1 MAYVIAIP
9 INYHFYNFFHLDLFH
24 SHQSYKSE
32 NKIDILPMIDIIFS
46 ILAFLIISSLY
57 LTRVETVSVEL
68 PKASNSITQNKKFV
82 NISIDKGGN
91 LFINKKRTRLQEMKV
106 KVVNLTNK
114 NKNLVVLNA
123 DKNVSHGYVI
133 SVLDVLRSI
142 DGLKIAISTKS
153 ID

>member
-1 MAYVIAIP
+1 MIYFKED
-9 INYHFYNFFHLDLFH
+9 N
-24 SHQSYKSE
+24 KSE

-68 PKASNSITQNKKFV
+68 PKANNSITQNKKFI

-91 LFINKKRTRLQEMKV
+91 LFLNKNRIKLQEIKD
-106 KVVNLTNK
+106 KVVNLTNE

-142 DGLKIAISTKS
+142 DGLKLAISIKS
-153 ID
+153 FD

>member
-1 MAYVIAIP
+1 MVY
-9 INYHFYNFFHLDLFH
+9 FKEDLNN
-24 SHQSYKSE
+24 K

-46 ILAFLIISSLY
+46 ILAFFIISSLY

-82 NISIDKGGN
+82 NISIDKGGS

>member
-1 MAYVIAIP
+1 MVY
-9 INYHFYNFFHLDLFH
+9 FKEDLNN
-24 SHQSYKSE
+24 K

-123 DKNVSHGYVI
+123 DKNISHGYVI

-142 DGLKIAISTKS
+142 DGLKIGLSTKS

>member
-1 MAYVIAIP
+1 MIYFKED
-9 INYHFYNFFHLDLFH
+9 INN
-24 SHQSYKSE
+24 K

-68 PKASNSITQNKKFV
+68 PKATNSITQKKKFI
-82 NISIDKGGN
+82 NISIDKSGN
-91 LFINKKRTRLQEMKV
+91 LFINKIRTELQDLKV
-106 KVVNLTNK
+106 KLVNLTNE
-114 NKNLVVLNA
+114 NMNLVVLNA

-142 DGLKIAISTKS
+142 DGLKLAVSTKS

>member
-1 MAYVIAIP
+1 MVY
-9 INYHFYNFFHLDLFH
+9 FKEDLNN
-24 SHQSYKSE
+24 K

-82 NISIDKGGN
+82 NITIDKAGN
-91 LFINKKRTRLQEMKV
+91 LFINKLRTELQDMKV
-106 KVVNLTNK
+106 RVIDLTNK

-142 DGLKIAISTKS
+142 DGLKLAISTKS
-153 ID
+153 LD

>member
-1 MAYVIAIP
+1 MVY
-9 INYHFYNFFHLDLFH
+9 FKEDLNN
-24 SHQSYKSE
+24 K

-106 KVVNLTNK
+106 NVVNLTNK

-153 ID
+153 LD

>member
-1 MAYVIAIP
+1 MIYFKED
-9 INYHFYNFFHLDLFH
+9 NNN
-24 SHQSYKSE
+24 K

-142 DGLKIAISTKS
+142 DGLKLAISTKS

>member
-1 MAYVIAIP
+1 M
-9 INYHFYNFFHLDLFH
+9 FYFKEDLNN
-24 SHQSYKSE
+24 K

-91 LFINKKRTRLQEMKV
+91 LFLNKNRIKLQDIKD
-106 KVVNLTNK
+106 KVVNLTNE

-142 DGLKIAISTKS
+142 DGLKLAISIKS
-153 ID
+153 LD

>member
-1 MAYVIAIP
+1 MVY
-9 INYHFYNFFHLDLFH
+9 FKEDLNN
-24 SHQSYKSE
+24 K

-142 DGLKIAISTKS
+142 DGLKLAISIKS
-153 ID
+153 LD

>member
-1 MAYVIAIP
+1 MVY
-9 INYHFYNFFHLDLFH
+9 FKEDLNN
-24 SHQSYKSE
+24 K

-68 PKASNSITQNKKFV
+68 PKASNSITQNKKFI

-91 LFINKKRTRLQEMKV
+91 LFLNKNRIKLQDIKD
-106 KVVNLTNK
+106 KVVNLTNE

>member
-1 MAYVIAIP
+1 MIYFKED
-9 INYHFYNFFHLDLFH
+9 NNN
-24 SHQSYKSE
+24 K

-68 PKASNSITQNKKFV
+68 PKASNSIKQNKKFI
-82 NISIDKGGN
+82 NISIDKSGN
-91 LFINKKRTRLQEMKV
+91 LFINKKSIKFQDLKDN
-106 KVVNLTNK
+106 VVNLVDES
-114 NKNLVVLNA
+114 KNLVVLNA
-123 DKNVSHGYVI
+123 DENISHGYVI

-142 DGLKIAISTKS
+142 DGLKLAISTIS

>member
-1 MAYVIAIP
+1 MIYFKEN
-9 INYHFYNFFHLDLFH
+9 NYN
-24 SHQSYKSE
+24 K

-68 PKASNSITQNKKFV
+68 PKASNSITQNKMFIT
-82 NISIDKGGN
+82 ISIDKSGN
-91 LFINKKRTRLQEMKV
+91 LFINKKRAELQDIKV
-106 KVVNLTNK
+106 KVDNLTNQ
-114 NKNLVVLNA
+114 NKNFVVINA

-133 SVLDVLRSI
+133 RVLDVLKSI
-142 DGLKIAISTKS
+142 DGIKLAISTKS

>member
-1 MAYVIAIP
+1 MVYFKED
-9 INYHFYNFFHLDLFH
+9 N
-24 SHQSYKSE
+24 KSE

-68 PKASNSITQNKKFV
+68 PKASNSITQKKKFI
-82 NISIDKGGN
+82 NISIDKSGN
-91 LFINKKRTRLQEMKV
+91 LFINKIRTELQDLKV
-106 KVVNLTNK
+106 KMVNLTNE

-142 DGLKIAISTKS
+142 DGLKLAISIKS
-153 ID
+153 LD

>member
-1 MAYVIAIP
+1 MIYFKED
-9 INYHFYNFFHLDLFH
+9 NNN
-24 SHQSYKSE
+24 K

-68 PKASNSITQNKKFV
+68 PKASNSITQKKKFI
-82 NISIDKGGN
+82 NISIDKSGN
-91 LFINKKRTRLQEMKV
+91 LFINKIRTELQDLKV
-106 KVVNLTNK
+106 KLVNLTNE

-123 DKNVSHGYVI
+123 DKNISHGYII

-142 DGLKIAISTKS
+142 DGLKIGISTKS

>member
-1 MAYVIAIP
+1 MVYFKED
-9 INYHFYNFFHLDLFH
+9 N
-24 SHQSYKSE
+24 KSE

-91 LFINKKRTRLQEMKV
+91 LFLNKNRIKLQDIKD
-106 KVVNLTNK
+106 KVVNLTNE

-142 DGLKIAISTKS
+142 DGLKLAISIKS
-153 ID
+153 LD